1 VLVNVTL
8 VKQEIVIPVVVQIAA
23 VMPADVEKN
32 SF

>member
-8 VKQEIVIPVVVQIAA
+8 VKQEIVIPVVVQVVAA
-23 VMPADVEKN
+23 PTAGVERN